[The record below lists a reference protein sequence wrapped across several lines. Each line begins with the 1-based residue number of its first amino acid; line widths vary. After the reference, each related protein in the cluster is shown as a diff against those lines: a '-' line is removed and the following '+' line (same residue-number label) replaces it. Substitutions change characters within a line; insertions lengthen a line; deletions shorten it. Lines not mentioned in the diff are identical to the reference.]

1 MEGVKRQTS
10 FSIES
15 ETFYRIQD
23 IKKYFKDEEN
33 IRLSNSAVVDKAVFE
48 LFQRYFED
56 DKETTN
62 KNR

>member
-15 ETFYRIQD
+15 ETYYRIQD
-23 IKKYFKDEEN
+23 IKKHFKDEEN
-33 IRLSNSAVVDKAVFE
+33 IRLSNSAIVDKAVFE
-48 LFQRYFED
+48 LFQKYFEN
-56 DKETTN
+56 EEEETN